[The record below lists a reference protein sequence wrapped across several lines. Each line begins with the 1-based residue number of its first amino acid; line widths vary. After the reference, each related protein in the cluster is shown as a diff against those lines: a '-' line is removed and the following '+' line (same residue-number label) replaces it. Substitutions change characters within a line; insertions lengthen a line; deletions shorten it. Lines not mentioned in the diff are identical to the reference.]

1 MNLDAVHATPA
12 AARRDRSDRSE
23 RERARQD
30 VLASCAWR
38 ETRTP
43 PLPLRDSPPRASK
56 TAALAHIA
64 AQSRRTPPED
74 RPGFVPVAS
83 ILEEA
88 QEGVCAS
95 SGGAPSSADAPATR
109 RSADSLSV
117 SSSSSS
123 RGSEFFASSSIGQR
137 GEKTPERSGD
147 DVPSDFDEPTD
158 EEVGKWSFHQRLVH
172 YLDGE
177 TITHSV
183 RKAVELV
190 ILVEGGTYVRNLNP
204 MKKPQMGELL
214 LDKYQRLIE
223 DIEDE
228 HFASAVVR
236 DDMLRGYK
244 GAKKALTGENLW
256 RKLEKE
262 MTQVK
267 TFASRFPGVNSPSQ
281 LPSGTTQLRQMKK
294 PYIIKLWKE
303 QNPVT
308 KCYCSFE
315 FFPALITHPFLS
327 CKLESSRRQLRRS
340 RFCVGCYTT
349 RLVAF

>member
-1 MNLDAVHATPA
+1 MNVCRVKRYVKKLFSPLLSRECPSYYRGGHFKYKAQWRPMNLDAVHATPA
-12 AARRDRSDRSE
+12 AARRDHSDHSE

-30 VLASCAWR
+30 VLALCAWR
-38 ETRTP
+38 QSRTP
-43 PLPLRDSPPRASK
+43 PLPLCESPPRASK
-56 TAALAHIA
+56 TASLAHIA
-64 AQSRRTPPED
+64 AQSHRPPPED
-74 RPGFVPVAS
+74 CPGFVPVAS
-83 ILEEA
+83 IVEGV

-95 SGGAPSSADAPATR
+95 SGGAPSSADAATC
-109 RSADSLSV
+109 RSRDSLSV

-123 RGSEFFASSSIGQR
+123 GSEFFASSVGQH
-137 GEKTPERSGD
+137 GEKMPERSGD
-147 DVPSDFDEPTD
+147 DVPSNFDEPTN
-158 EEVGKWSFHQRLVH
+158 EEVGKWSFHRRLVH

-183 RKAVELV
+183 CKVVELV

-214 LDKYQRLIE
+214 LSKYQHLIE

-244 GAKKALTGENLW
+244 RAKKTLMGENLW
-256 RKLEKE
+256 QKLEKE
-262 MTQVK
+262 MTQ
-267 TFASRFPGVNSPSQ
+267 VNSPSQ

-303 QNPVT
+303 QNLVT
-308 KCYCSFE
+308 ICYCCLN
-315 FFPALITHPFLS
+315 FFLH
-327 CKLESSRRQLRRS
+327 
-340 RFCVGCYTT
+340 
-349 RLVAF
+349 